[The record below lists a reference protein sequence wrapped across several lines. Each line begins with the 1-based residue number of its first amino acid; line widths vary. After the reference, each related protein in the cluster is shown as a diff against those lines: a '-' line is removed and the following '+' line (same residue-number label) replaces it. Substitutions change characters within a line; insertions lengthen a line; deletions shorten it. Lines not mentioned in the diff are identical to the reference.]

1 MVNRRWIC
9 DIRGALSAGALI
21 DFLHLWEA
29 LSDSPLHP
37 DIEDRHIFSIA
48 PDGNYSAKT
57 AYAGLFQGS
66 CSFHHHKRIWKSWMP
81 PKCHFFQW
89 LVAHNK
95 CWTADRLEKRGM
107 NHPIRCPLCDQ
118 EPESIDHLLVSCVFS
133 RVFWYN
139 LLRKF
144 GLHSVSPQQVET
156 SFFGW
161 WERSSAQV
169 LSMRKKGLDSLIALG
184 AWMIWNH
191 RNKVVFDGRTP
202 CISFLLQAA
211 GEEREIWQ
219 LAGAKGLSFLAGQ
232 AS

>member
-1 MVNRRWIC
+1 
-9 DIRGALSAGALI
+9 
-21 DFLHLWEA
+21 
-29 LSDSPLHP
+29 LHP

-66 CSFHHHKRIWKSWMP
+66 CSFDHHKRIWKSRMP
-81 PKCHFFQW
+81 LKCHFFLW

-107 NHPIRCPLCDQ
+107 NHTVRCPLCDQ
-118 EPESIDHLLVSCVFS
+118 ESESIGHLLVSCVFS

-144 GLHSVSPQQVET
+144 GLHSLSPQQVET

-161 WERSSAQV
+161 WEKSSAHV

-184 AWMIWNH
+184 ARMIWNH

-202 CISFLLQAA
+202 SISFLL
-211 GEEREIWQ
+211 
-219 LAGAKGLSFLAGQ
+219 
-232 AS
+232 